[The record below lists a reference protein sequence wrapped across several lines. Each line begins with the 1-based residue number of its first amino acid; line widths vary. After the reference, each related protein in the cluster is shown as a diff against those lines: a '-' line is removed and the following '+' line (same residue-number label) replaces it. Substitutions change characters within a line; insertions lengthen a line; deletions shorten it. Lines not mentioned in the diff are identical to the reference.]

1 MSWLDI
7 HLVWQVQSW
16 TKWISLYMGLDLAIA
31 CDVMTEVVP
40 LQTYSEALDKALKL
54 EVFFQKM
61 Y

>member
-1 MSWLDI
+1 
-7 HLVWQVQSW
+7 
-16 TKWISLYMGLDLAIA
+16 MGLDLAIA